1 MLAAALFELLDDKEA
16 FLRTINSAG
25 IPGVS
30 VSVESSVKCG
40 IVGTHFTVSID
51 GVEEDECHGHEHHH
65 EHTHEHEHCH
75 EHEHEHAHG
84 HDEHEHE
91 HHHTHTHRSMEEI
104 EGIVSSLVLPEAVKT
119 QIIDVYGLI
128 AEAESAAHGRPVSEI
143 HFHEVGTMDAL
154 ADISS
159 VCLLMDM
166 LKADR
171 VLASPI
177 HVGSGHVHCAHGI
190 LPVPAP
196 ATAYILKGVPIY
208 GGKINGELCTPT
220 GAALLRKYVS
230 SFGEMPA
237 MTVGRIG
244 YGMGKKD
251 FEAANCVR
259 ALLGETADGRDSIV
273 ELSCNLDDMTP
284 ERIGFAMDV
293 LFSEG
298 ALEAYTIPIGMKK
311 SRPGVMLCVIC
322 REEEREKMVG
332 LVFRHTTTLGIRE
345 NRSRRYTLQRRIEE
359 IETSCGTVRVKL
371 SSGYGVE
378 KRKIEYDDLARIA
391 REKGISIEEA
401 AKNAFPHE

>member
-1 MLAAALFELLDDKEA
+1 
-16 FLRTINSAG
+16 
-25 IPGVS
+25 
-30 VSVESSVKCG
+30 
-40 IVGTHFTVSID
+40 
-51 GVEEDECHGHEHHH
+51 
-65 EHTHEHEHCH
+65 
-75 EHEHEHAHG
+75 
-84 HDEHEHE
+84 
-91 HHHTHTHRSMEEI
+91 MEEI